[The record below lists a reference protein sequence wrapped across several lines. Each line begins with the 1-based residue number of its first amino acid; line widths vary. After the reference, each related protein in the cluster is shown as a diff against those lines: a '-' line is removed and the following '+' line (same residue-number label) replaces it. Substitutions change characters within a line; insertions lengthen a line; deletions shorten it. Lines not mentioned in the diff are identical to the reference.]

1 MTDAP
6 GVPTTGSE
14 LPLSVGQEAMW
25 ISWRLDPLQWTH
37 IIPTPYR
44 VTGTLDPRRLRR
56 AVAALGEAY
65 PQLRARVVE
74 GPGGPRLTWA
84 DAPPIPVTEHT
95 VPGDPVRAVRATWQR
110 PFDLTAGPLARVDV
124 LHGDE
129 GSVLLIAVHHLVHDG
144 ASVLLLLDALRRAYA
159 GQPLAP
165 ADHIGP
171 LTAFARRSRELTD
184 TPAGDDRRAHWR
196 TALGD
201 GTGYELPASV
211 DEPGYTVLSTEVPA
225 PLVPRLRARAEELG
239 VSYFTVLLGA
249 YFALLRRFAGEDDL
263 LASIPYHGRSA
274 GELRDKVGYFV
285 NALPI
290 RRRVGGTES
299 YAELIRAL
307 RGDVKAAMANGD
319 LPLPAILREVGLTGW
334 QAHARSHQTVFQ
346 YWHAGLRQ
354 DVDVQRFELRPDG
367 APDGAGCVLSLLD
380 MESSADY
387 TLAVMV
393 REDSGGTH
401 VLWKDP
407 SGACGPTLVAMMAAH
422 YTEVLTAVATDPHA
436 PVGALGE
443 RVDAVTGPVNTREV
457 AALLCDHPAV
467 RHAVVT
473 PTGGDAELA
482 ARLTLDPAA
491 TADVPATQLT
501 DLLRERLGERAP
513 RVRFSAVDSGSGS
526 GSDSGS
532 EVAAA
537 GQAAS
542 ADSATTAALIEL
554 WEDVLGIDGI
564 TPDDSF
570 FELGGHSLLAAELA
584 DAITRRLDLDTS
596 VRAVFEH
603 PRLGELAAHIDTL
616 RTPGPLEEE
625 AEEAAAEEASVDEAP
640 SFPASGFQER
650 IWLAERLEP
659 GSAAY
664 NVPLAWRIPG
674 GLEKDALARA
684 LALLVSRHEILRTS
698 FVELDG
704 RLRQVV
710 DEPWSPEPEF
720 LDLRGRDDREDVLR
734 ERLNELAHHAFEPA
748 SGRLLTAA
756 LVQLAED
763 DQVLFVCLHHL
774 VWDGG
779 SAGVFLREL
788 ADCYAAVGPVVRAP
802 EPVEAGALHP
812 ASAHQG
818 RMGFIDHFER
828 GVVYDG
834 PPVYHNLPLYVR
846 LDRAPEPEALRA
858 AVTRVERAHEAL
870 RTTLVLVDDR
880 IAQCVTSGT
889 RIAPHWFEPVAD
901 HAGHADPVDA
911 VPAALRAWA
920 AEPFDLAAGPLL
932 RVAVQP
938 DTDGGAWLALA
949 GHQAVV
955 DRVSLTVLAEQI
967 LTAPDAAPDASPDA
981 GPGYRDWLEALPE
994 DRKERDLTARAEELR
1009 GEIDPLRLPE
1019 RRPREAVH
1027 VYREQSVPLRL
1038 PASLPLE
1045 RFAAE
1050 RGLSEEQVLLA
1061 AFAVLLSWYSGQDEM
1076 VLGVAD
1082 ANRRDGSGT
1091 VVGPLANL
1099 LPLRLSTPVS
1109 ASFDDLAAAAGT
1121 ALDRAR
1127 NHPLAAFDE
1136 LVARLDPGKDMSRTA
1151 LFDVFF
1157 CYAAGPRSLT
1167 LPDGTGARLVEE
1179 GSGYGKYDLTLFLRP
1194 DGAALDGRL
1203 VFNGLYFDEPQIQL
1217 MAEHYGRLLEQLLAA
1232 PGQPVGEADPLTE
1245 QEAHTQLAVWNATEA
1260 KYPRTTLHA
1269 LVREQASVRPQAVAL
1284 SHGQEHRTYGE
1295 LRARAELL
1303 ARGLVARGVRPG
1315 ELVALLLPRGLAQ
1328 AEAMLAVL
1336 LAGAAYLPID
1346 PAVPAER
1353 QSFILADSGTRFV
1366 VADEDTAGR
1375 LDFTGAVVT
1384 SEKGTAGQ
1392 PGFTGTVVTSE
1403 ELAGT
1408 PGADGAALPDTGPDS
1423 PAYCIYTSGTTGRPK
1438 GVVVSHRNA
1447 VRLMV
1452 NDRFPFSF
1460 GSADV
1465 WTMFHSYAFD
1475 FSVWELFCG
1484 LAHGGRVVV
1493 VPEEEAR
1500 DARQFWRLLQ
1510 RERVTVLNQT
1520 PSAFRQLLAV
1530 EEESP
1535 APLDHLRYVIF
1546 GGEQLQPAML
1556 GGWLDRRPQ
1565 VRLVNMYGIT
1575 ETTVHVTV
1583 RTVTRAD
1590 ADADRSV
1597 IGTPIPTTTVHLVDP
1612 RTRGRLLPVGA
1623 VGEILVGGEGVTA
1636 GYLGRPELTAERF
1649 VPDLFG
1655 GGTLFRSGDLARYRP
1670 DGSLEYL
1677 GRGDSQVQLRGYR
1690 IELGEI
1696 QSCLREHPAVADAT
1710 VLVEDDRL
1718 VAYLL
1723 TAGEPPTGADL
1734 RRYLGAKLPEYMI
1747 PARFRTVP
1755 EIRLTANGK
1764 LDTAAL
1770 RADGVPLESAGTGE
1784 PRTPTARTL
1793 AALWAEL
1800 LGVPSVG
1807 ADDSFFA
1814 LGGHSLLAVRMLG
1827 RVTRDFGPAL
1837 PLRTLFESPRLQD
1850 FADLVDAHT
1859 GTAPTGAAS
1868 AGADE
1873 ATTGQLL
1880 PASGFQERIWLA
1892 ERAAPDDARYNVV
1905 LAWRAEAGLDAGLLR
1920 RALDDLIRRQEILR
1934 TRFVEHGDRLR
1945 QLIGEAWSPEIEPLD
1960 LRAAVAPDD
1969 GLRDWLDRAAR
1980 RPFDPASGRL
1990 LRVAL
1995 ADTGGTDRV
2004 LLLCLHHL
2012 VVDGESVPVLLRE
2025 LERSWNAVAQGR
2037 AAEPPAVQYRDFV
2050 ADQEAE
2056 RDGDRRAADLAH
2068 ATERLAGAPAYA
2080 HLPEPTVPGP
2090 NGAVAIPLPANT
2102 MERLRRLQ
2110 SEQGVSWFM
2119 AAATALAVLLH
2130 RWTGRPDVTFGV
2142 PVSTRD
2148 RGRFAELLG
2157 PCLDLTVLRSC
2168 PTVDATLRDAVRA
2181 MRSEVLEAFE
2191 HRGAPFD
2198 ELMERLRPERRPGRT
2213 PYADVALNMNL
2224 LSGRRTVLG
2233 GSELRP
2239 LFFDSFWE
2247 QETKFALT
2255 VTLSEQDGTLSGA
2268 FSYRGDRFAAE
2279 DVRLLAEA
2287 FGRLLAGLPELLD
2300 LPLDGLG
2307 LPAAAGGEPL
2317 RLLPAASEVVADVA
2331 VDVASPGAAAPRGR
2345 VQYRDYV
2352 AAQEARREGSQ
2363 RAADLTH
2370 WAEHLA
2376 GAPPYLDFPAPRT
2389 SGPNGAV
2396 PIPLADGLLE
2406 RWRPLLREHGFTP
2419 YLTAAAALATL
2430 LHRWT
2435 GTDDVVFAGPLA
2447 HRDEPEFA
2455 DLLGPCL
2462 DTVVL
2467 RSRPAD
2473 GATVL
2478 DLLHAMR
2485 AELLGAVEH
2494 RDAPFEEIVDR
2505 LNPPRRPGRTPY
2517 ADVQLSLET
2526 ASDRQ
2531 PTLAGRPLTPFDFD
2545 RQGAGFL
2552 GKLGLT
2558 VVLTVDGSALSGVV
2572 TYRGDRYRPADVAQ
2586 FATLLGRIMNALPDR
2601 LDAPIDELELTS
2613 TDLAPLLAA
2622 ERGPAAPPVTTV
2634 PELVAHWCARQPGAP
2649 AVETADGTL
2658 DYRSLAERADALADR
2673 IRPHLRATDPVVALV
2688 LGRGAAL
2695 PVAMLAAWQ
2704 AGAAFSPIEPGH
2716 PDDRID
2722 FILDDL
2728 DACAV
2733 LTDDPALRA
2742 RLAATGRPVLDVT
2755 GALAMDI
2762 TASPVTLRV
2771 PDPESTA
2778 YVIYTSG
2785 TTGRPKGVA
2794 VRHGGLGRLVLWG
2807 RESFGLGPH
2816 DRVAQVLSPGFD
2828 ASQWDIWSALG
2839 SGGCVVPL
2847 EGPVLAPELAS
2858 WLDER
2863 RISTCLVMTPLAE
2876 AMWNAGTPAPRHL
2889 RHLLVGGAAFT
2900 QWPPTDLPYRV
2911 RNVYGPTETTVF
2923 ALHHEF
2929 TGGQE
2934 GPLNRLGRPLAGVE
2948 ALILDARGRRCPAG
2962 VVGEICLGGA
2972 LVAAGYWRRPGLT
2985 AERFRPTGP
2994 DGEPGVVYRTGDLG
3008 RRLPDGT
3015 VEFLGR
3021 ADRQVKVRGYRIEP
3035 GEIEAVLLAEPEVAL
3050 ARVQA
3055 DPKRSPALTAYLVP
3069 GTGRRPEATELIGRL
3084 RAKLPAFM
3092 VPEAAVWLDALPL
3105 TPNGKVDEAALPRPG
3120 REDLATRSDWVAP
3133 GTGLARR
3140 IAEVWSEVLG
3150 LAEVG
3155 AHDNFYDLGGNSL
3168 LLAKLHSRLTAVL
3181 ERDLPISRLFE
3192 HPTVAA
3198 LADALGDH
3206 PRPADGTGADG
3217 ARARIDLRDRAA
3229 RSRSAAAAR
3238 QSQRRR

>member
-1 MTDAP
+1 MTDTP
-6 GVPTTGSE
+6 GLPATVCE

-25 ISWRLDPLQWTH
+25 ISWRLDPQQWTH

-44 VTGTLDPRRLRR
+44 VTGVLDTRRLRR

-74 GPGGPRLTWA
+74 GPGGPRLSWA

-95 VPGDPVRAVRATWQR
+95 VEGDPVSAVRRTWQR
-110 PFDLTAGPLARVDV
+110 PFDLTTGPLARVDV

-129 GSVLLIAVHHLVHDG
+129 GSVLLIAAHHLVHDG
-144 ASVLLLLDALRRAYA
+144 ASILLLLDALRRAYA
-159 GQPLAP
+159 GQSLAP

-171 LTAFARRSRELTD
+171 LTAFARRSRELAD
-184 TPAGDDRRAHWR
+184 TPAGDDRRAYWR
-196 TALGD
+196 SALGD
-201 GTGYELPASV
+201 GTGFELPATV

-274 GELRDKVGYFV
+274 VELRDKVGYFV

-299 YAELIRAL
+299 YADLIRAL

-319 LPLPAILREVGLTGW
+319 LPLPSILREVGLTGW

-367 APDGAGCVLSLLD
+367 ALDGAGCVLSLLD

-407 SGACGPTLVAMMAAH
+407 AGACGPTMVAMMAAH
-422 YTEVLTAVATDPHA
+422 YTEVLTAVAADPQA

-443 RVDAVTGPVNTREV
+443 RVDTVAGPVNTREV
-457 AALLCDHPAV
+457 AALLHDHPAV

-482 ARLTLDPAA
+482 ARLTLDPAG
-491 TADVPATQLT
+491 ADVPVERLT
-501 DLLRERLGERAP
+501 ALLRERLGDRAP
-513 RVRFSAVDSGSGS
+513 RVRFDFGTAGSG
-526 GSDSGS
+526 DTVAS
-532 EVAAA
+532 EQVS
-537 GQAAS
+537 S
-542 ADSATTAALIEL
+542 ADSATTAVLIEL
-554 WEDVLGIDGI
+554 WQDVLGIDGI
-564 TPDDSF
+564 TPEDSF

-584 DAITRRLDLDTS
+584 DAITRRLGLDVS

-603 PRLGELAAHIDTL
+603 PRLGELAVRLDAL
-616 RTPGPLEEE
+616 RAPEPVEE
-625 AEEAAAEEASVDEAP
+625 AVAEEPP

-650 IWLAERLEP
+650 IWLAERLEA

-674 GLEKDALARA
+674 GLEHGALARA

-698 FVELDG
+698 FVEHDG

-720 LDLRGRDDREDVLR
+720 LDLRGRDDSEEILR
-734 ERLNELAHHAFEPA
+734 ERLNRLAHHAFDPA

-756 LVQLAED
+756 LVQLGED

-788 ADCYAAVGPVVRAP
+788 ADCYAAAETGPATEAGLPAEAMEAAEAAGAVPA
-802 EPVEAGALHP
+802 AGALHP

-828 GVVYDG
+828 GVVYDES
-834 PPVYHNLPLYVR
+834 PVYHNLPLYVR

-858 AVTRVERAHEAL
+858 AVARAELAHEAL
-870 RTTLVLVDDR
+870 RTNLVLVDDR
-880 IAQCVTSGT
+880 IAQCVTADA
-889 RIAPHWFEPVAD
+889 RIAPQWFEPVAD
-901 HAGHADPVDA
+901 HTDV
-911 VPAALRAWA
+911 VPDALRVWA

-938 DTDGGAWLALA
+938 GADGGAWLALA

-967 LTAPDAAPDASPDA
+967 LAAPDAAPTA
-981 GPGYRDWLEALPE
+981 GPGYRDWLEALPQ
-994 DRKERDLTARAEELR
+994 DRKELDLAARAEELR

-1019 RRPREAVH
+1019 RHPREAVH

-1038 PASLPLE
+1038 PATLPLE
-1045 RFAAE
+1045 RFARE

-1061 AFAVLLSWYSGQDEM
+1061 AFATLLSWYSGQDEM

-1099 LPLRLSTPVS
+1099 LPLRLRTPVS
-1109 ASFDDLAAAAGT
+1109 ASFEDLAAATGT

-1127 NHPLAAFDE
+1127 SHPLAPFDE
-1136 LVARLDPGKDMSRTA
+1136 LVALLDPGKDMSRTA

-1157 CYAAGPRSLT
+1157 CYAAGPGSLT
-1167 LPDGTGARLVEE
+1167 LPDGGEARLVEE

-1194 DGAALDGRL
+1194 DGAVPAGRL

-1217 MAEHYGRLLEQLLAA
+1217 MAEHYARLLEQLLAE
-1232 PGQPVGEADPLTE
+1232 PGRPVGEADPLTE

-1260 KYPRTTLHA
+1260 HYPQTTLHA
-1269 LVREQASVRPQAVAL
+1269 LVREQAGRRPHTVAL
-1284 SHGQEHRTYGE
+1284 SCGQDRRGYGE
-1295 LRARAELL
+1295 LQARAELL

-1315 ELVALLLPRGLAQ
+1315 ELVALLLPRGVAQ
-1328 AEAMLAVL
+1328 VEAMLAVL

-1353 QSFILADSGTRFV
+1353 QSFILTDSGARFA
-1366 VADEDTAGR
+1366 VAGDDAAGR
-1375 LDFTGAVVT
+1375 L
-1384 SEKGTAGQ
+1384 
-1392 PGFTGTVVTSE
+1392 GFMGTVVTSE
-1403 ELAGT
+1403 ELAAT
-1408 PGADGAALPDTGPDS
+1408 PGADVAVLPDTGPDS

-1447 VRLMV
+1447 VRLIV

-1460 GSADV
+1460 GPADV

-1484 LAHGGRVVV
+1484 LAHGGRVVI

-1500 DARQFWRLLQ
+1500 DARQFWQLIQ
-1510 RERVTVLNQT
+1510 HERVTVLNQT

-1556 GGWLDRRPQ
+1556 GGWLERRPQ

-1597 IGTPIPTTTVHLVDP
+1597 IGTPIPTTTVHLADP
-1612 RTRGRLLPVGA
+1612 RTGGRLLPVGA

-1649 VPDLFG
+1649 VTAPFG
-1655 GGTLFRSGDLARYRP
+1655 GGTLFRSGDLARYRT

-1718 VAYLL
+1718 VAYLQ
-1723 TAGEPPTGADL
+1723 TAGEPPTGAQL
-1734 RRYLGAKLPEYMI
+1734 RRHLGAKLPEYMI

-1755 EIRLTANGK
+1755 EIRLTVNGK
-1764 LDTAAL
+1764 LDTTAL
-1770 RADGVPLESAGTGE
+1770 RAVGVPLENAGTSE

-1800 LGVPSVG
+1800 LDVPSVG

-1850 FADLVDAHT
+1850 FADLVDTHA
-1859 GTAPTGAAS
+1859 GTVAAP
-1868 AGADE
+1868 AGKDE
-1873 ATTGQLL
+1873 PSGQLL

-1905 LAWRAEAGLDAGLLR
+1905 LAWRAEAGLDAGPLR
-1920 RALDDLIRRQEILR
+1920 GALDDLIRRQEILR
-1934 TRFVEHGDRLR
+1934 TRFVEHGDRLH
-1945 QLIGEAWSPEIEPLD
+1945 QLVGEAWSPEIELLD
-1960 LRAAVAPDD
+1960 LRSSFAPDD

-2037 AAEPPAVQYRDFV
+2037 TAEPPTVQYRDFV
-2050 ADQEAE
+2050 ADQEAG
-2056 RDGDRRAADLAH
+2056 RDGAKRATDLAH
-2068 ATERLAGAPAYA
+2068 AAERLAGAPAYA
-2080 HLPEPTVPGP
+2080 RLPEPAVPGP
-2090 NGAVAIPLPANT
+2090 NGAVAIPLPADT

-2119 AAATALAVLLH
+2119 AAAAALAVLLH
-2130 RWTGRPDVTFGV
+2130 RWTGRQDVTFGV

-2157 PCLDLTVLRSC
+2157 PCLDLTVLRSR
-2168 PTVDATLRDAVRA
+2168 PDADATLRDAVRA

-2198 ELMERLRPERRPGRT
+2198 ELVEALRPERRPGRT

-2233 GSELRP
+2233 GGELRP

-2255 VTLSEQDGTLSGA
+2255 VTLSEQDGALSGA

-2307 LPAAAGGEPL
+2307 LPTTGPGLPAAADGEPL
-2317 RLLPAASEVVADVA
+2317 RPLPVAASGVT
-2331 VDVASPGAAAPRGR
+2331 APRGR

-2352 AAQEARREGSQ
+2352 AAQEARRDGAK
-2363 RAADLTH
+2363 RAADLAH
-2370 WAEHLA
+2370 WTEHLA

-2406 RWRPLLREHGFTP
+2406 RWRPLQREHGFTP

-2485 AELLGAVEH
+2485 SELLGAVEH

-2526 ASDRQ
+2526 ASDRP
-2531 PTLAGRPLTPFDFD
+2531 PTLAGRPLTPFAFD
-2545 RQGAGFL
+2545 RQGAGFI

-2558 VVLTVDGSALSGVV
+2558 VVLTVDGGNLSGVL
-2572 TYRGDRYRPADVAQ
+2572 TYRGDRYRPADVTQ
-2586 FATLLGRIMNALPDR
+2586 FAALLGRIMNTLPDR
-2601 LDAPIDELELTS
+2601 LHMPIGELDLVG
-2613 TDLAPLLAA
+2613 TDLVPLRAA
-2622 ERGPAAPPVTTV
+2622 ERGPSAPPVTTV
-2634 PELVAHWCARQPGAP
+2634 PELVAHWCALQPGAP
-2649 AVETADGTL
+2649 AVETAGGTL
-2658 DYRSLAERADALADR
+2658 DYRRLAERADALADR
-2673 IRPHLRATDPVVALV
+2673 IRPHLRATDPMVALV

-2704 AGAAFSPIEPGH
+2704 AGAAFCPIEPGH
-2716 PDDRID
+2716 PADRID

-2728 DACAV
+2728 DAGVV
-2733 LTDDPALRA
+2733 LTDDPAVLE

-2755 GALAMDI
+2755 DTTGATA
-2762 TASPVTLRV
+2762 TASPVTLRA
-2771 PDPESTA
+2771 PDPESAA

-2785 TTGRPKGVA
+2785 TTGRPKGVT
-2794 VRHGGLGRLVLWG
+2794 VRHGALGRLVLWG
-2807 RESFGLGPH
+2807 QESFGLGPH

-2839 SGGCVVPL
+2839 SGGCLVPL
-2847 EGPVLAPELAS
+2847 EGTMIAPELAG
-2858 WLDER
+2858 WLDAR

-2876 AMWNAGTPAPRHL
+2876 AMWNTDAPAPRHL

-2900 QWPPTDLPYRV
+2900 QWPPTGLPYRV

-2923 ALHHEF
+2923 ALHHEL
-2929 TGGQE
+2929 TDGEE
-2934 GPLNRLGRPLAGVE
+2934 GPLNRLGRPLTGVE
-2948 ALILDARGRRCPAG
+2948 ALILDSRGRRCPVG

-2972 LVAAGYWRRPGLT
+2972 LVAAGYWRRPELT

-3008 RRLPDGT
+3008 RRLADGT

-3069 GTGRRPEATELIGRL
+3069 SAEKRPEATELLRRL
-3084 RAKLPAFM
+3084 RGTLPAFM
-3092 VPEAAVWLDALPL
+3092 VPEAVVWLDALPL

-3140 IAEVWSEVLG
+3140 IAAVWSEVLG

-3181 ERDLPISRLFE
+3181 ERDLPISQLFE
-3192 HPTVAA
+3192 HPTVAT

-3206 PRPADGTGADG
+3206 PQPAGRVGADG
-3217 ARARIDLRDRAA
+3217 SRTRIDLRDRAA

-3238 QSQRRR
+3238 QARRRR